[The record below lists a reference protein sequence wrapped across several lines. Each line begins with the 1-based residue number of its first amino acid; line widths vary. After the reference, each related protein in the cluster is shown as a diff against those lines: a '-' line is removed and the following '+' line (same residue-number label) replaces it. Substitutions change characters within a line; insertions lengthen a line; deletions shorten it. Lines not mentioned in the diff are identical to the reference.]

1 MKKYKYN
8 IEEYDFASEVGKI
21 CGASPTE
28 LDSLHELRKDLMPS
42 DALTFETETRTDFH
56 ETFYKVLNSIPRI
69 RLKNT
74 YIQHHQ
80 KILSYY

>member
-21 CGASPTE
+21 FGVSPTE

-56 ETFYKVLNSIPRI
+56 ETFYKV
-69 RLKNT
+69 
-74 YIQHHQ
+74 
-80 KILSYY
+80 